1 MHPWLRRKHRSKQRT
16 AAQSEMARLA
26 TEQGEP
32 TQSTAAYYPPGTE
45 APSHIDE
52 NKQPRHEVKQLLTNH
67 WDLDTLPR
75 DELEQVLGSSA
86 IDETHCRKK

>member
-1 MHPWLRRKHRSKQRT
+1 MHPWLRRKHRSKQKT
-16 AAQSEMARLA
+16 ATQSERGRSV

-32 TQSTAAYYPPGTE
+32 TQSTAAYHPPGTE

-52 NKQPRHEVKQLLTNH
+52 NKRRRRDVKQLLTNH

-75 DELEQVLGSSA
+75 DELEQVLNPSKNS
-86 IDETHCRKK
+86 KPS